1 MQTPYGKLCQYY
13 YADYYRGKETQ
24 ECRLV
29 QANAAS
35 EAWTPALCQTCP
47 VPDILL
53 ANACPHL
60 VLRARVGKTMLGLL
74 RKIDLQVECRQYRV
88 PVARPHVGCGHCH
101 EFLDRPTE

>member
-1 MQTPYGKLCQYY
+1 MQTPYGKQCQYY

-35 EAWTPALCQTCP
+35 EAWKPALCQTCP

-88 PVARPHVGCGHCH
+88 QVARPQVGCGHCH